1 MRTVTQAALLFAG
14 GAALLAQQQD
24 VFFTTAAPAGMPGLA
39 GPHTFAFVAG
49 EMVGGNPVKG
59 APYSGNAVTDT
70 TQTLA
75 DGNRIVNH
83 TSAAVYRDGEGR
95 ERREQS
101 IPNIGPFAAQGAPPM
116 TIFISDPVAGVN
128 YSLNPSN
135 KTAIKMP
142 VPQIGSL
149 PPMPPGAPGAPMPPM
164 PPMPPGGQGA
174 VMVQRFGVAGGSA
187 TASIVAPPG
196 PPNVMIY
203 RKSGALATNPPDVQ
217 QLGTKAVEGV
227 QADGTRTT
235 LTIPAGQIGNDNP
248 IQIVDEVWRSPDLQV
263 IVHSE
268 HSDPR
273 MGTTVYSLQNISR
286 SDPSPTLFQVP
297 SDYTVTDSPV
307 FQKALAPPAP
317 PAQ

>member
-1 MRTVTQAALLFAG
+1 MRTVNQASLLFAC

-24 VFFTTAAPAGMPGLA
+24 VIFTAATPAGMPGMA
-39 GPHTFAFVAG
+39 GAKTFAFVAG
-49 EMVGGNPVKG
+49 ELVGGNPVKG
-59 APYSGNAVTDT
+59 APYSGNALTDS

-83 TSAAVYRDGEGR
+83 MTAAVYRDGEGR

-142 VPQIGSL
+142 VPQIGSV

-164 PPMPPGGQGA
+164 PPVPPGAQGA

-187 TASIVAPPG
+187 TASMVSPG
-196 PPNVMIY
+196 QPHVMIY
-203 RKSGALATNPPDVQ
+203 SKSGTALATNPPDVQ
-217 QLGTKAVEGV
+217 QLGTKVVEGV

-235 LTIPAGQIGNDNP
+235 LTIPAGQIGNENP
-248 IQIVDEVWRSPDLQV
+248 IQIVDEIWRSPELQV

-286 SDPSPTLFQVP
+286 SDPSPALFQVP
-297 SDYTVTDSPV
+297 ADYTVTDSPV
-307 FQKALAPPAP
+307 FQKALPP

>member
-1 MRTVTQAALLFAG
+1 MRTVKQTALLFACG
-14 GAALLAQQQD
+14 VALLAQQQD
-24 VFFTTAAPAGMPGLA
+24 VFFTSAAPVGMPGIA

-49 EMVGGNPVKG
+49 ELVGGSPVKG
-59 APYSGNAVTDT
+59 APYSGNAVTDS

-83 TSAAVYRDGEGR
+83 ATAAVYRDGEGR

-128 YSLNPSN
+128 YSLNPST

-142 VPQIGSL
+142 VP
-149 PPMPPGAPGAPMPPM
+149 PMPPGA
-164 PPMPPGGQGA
+164 QGPI
-174 VMVQRFGVAGGSA
+174 MIQRFGAAGGSA
-187 TASIVAPPG
+187 TASMVTPG
-196 PPNVMIY
+196 QPQVMMY
-203 RKSGALATNPPDVQ
+203 SKSGTALAANPPDVQ
-217 QLGTKAVEGV
+217 QLGTKVVEGV
-227 QADGTRTT
+227 QADGTRST

-286 SDPSPTLFQVP
+286 SDPSPALFQVP
-297 SDYTVTDSPV
+297 ADYTVTDSPV
-307 FQKALAPPAP
+307 FQKTVIRAAP

>member
-1 MRTVTQAALLFAG
+1 MRTIKQAALFFAG
-14 GAALLAQQQD
+14 GAALLAQQGN
-24 VFFTTAAPAGMPGLA
+24 VIFTAPAPSPMPGLA
-39 GPHTFAFVAG
+39 GPQTFTFVAG
-49 EMVGGNPVKG
+49 QLMDSNPVKG
-59 APYSGNAVTDT
+59 APYSGNAVTDS

-83 TSAAVYRDGEGR
+83 TTAAVYRDGEGR

-101 IPNIGPFAAQGAPPM
+101 IPNIGPFAAQGAPPV
-116 TIFISDPVAGVN
+116 TIFISDPVAGAN

-142 VPQIGSL
+142 VPQPGSL
-149 PPMPPGAPGAPMPPM
+149 PPVPSGAPGP
-164 PPMPPGGQGA
+164 
-174 VMVQRFGVAGGSA
+174 VMFYRNFGVAGGSA
-187 TASIVAPPG
+187 TASMVAPPG
-196 PPNVMIY
+196 PPQATFFT
-203 RKSGALATNPPDVQ
+203 KSGTTLVDKPDMQ
-217 QLGTKAVEGV
+217 QLGTKVVEGI

-235 LTIPAGQIGNDNP
+235 LTIPAGQIGNQNP

-286 SDPSPTLFQVP
+286 SDPAPSLFQVP
-297 SDYTVTDSPV
+297 ADYTVTDSPA
-307 FQKALAPPAP
+307 FQKVVPLPP